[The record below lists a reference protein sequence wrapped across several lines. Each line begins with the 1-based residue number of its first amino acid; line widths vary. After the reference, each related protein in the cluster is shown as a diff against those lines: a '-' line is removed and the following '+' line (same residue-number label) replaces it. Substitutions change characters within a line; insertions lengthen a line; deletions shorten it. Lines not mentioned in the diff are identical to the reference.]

1 MTPKQNGEKVSKVY
15 KVHKVLVTK
24 EEILK
29 ALEDVKDP
37 EIPTISVVDLGIIT
51 DVNVDESNSVLV
63 KMTPTF
69 AGCPALRILE
79 DLVKDRIEQLNVE
92 HVDVKTSFDVQWNT
106 NMITEKGR
114 AMLKK
119 HGLAPPPEHNGLI
132 QIEIL
137 KHVKCPYC
145 DSTNTDLKT
154 PFGPTL
160 CRSLHYCN
168 NCHQAF
174 EQFKPVE

>member
-1 MTPKQNGEKVSKVY
+1 MVTLCRLKAMI
-15 KVHKVLVTK
+15 TK

-51 DVNVDESNSVLV
+51 DVQVDEDDSVSV

-79 DLVKDRIEQLNVE
+79 HLVKDRIKQLNIE
-92 HVDVKTSFDVQWNT
+92 NVDVETTFDVPWNT
-106 NMITEKGR
+106 NMISEKGR

-119 HGLAPPPEHNGLI
+119 HGLAPPPEHSGLV
-132 QIEIL
+132 QIDIL
-137 KHVKCPYC
+137 KHVQCPYC
-145 DSTNTDLKT
+145 GSTNTELKT

-168 NCHQAF
+168 NCMQAF